1 VIRRRILA
9 AVTALAAGVTGLG
22 VATLQATPAASVPL
36 LQVGD
41 AHAEFGPSL
50 RGDRPIFILILGSD
64 SRPGTPLE
72 AGLCDSIHI
81 LGINPGAKR
90 ATLVGIPR
98 DSYVPIATGGTNKI
112 NVALAQGGPQGMVD
126 TVENLTGVTFD
137 YYVLT
142 GFDGLKRIFEA
153 LGGLKIDVPYSFEG
167 HEGTPF
173 AEGRQTLSGPQAL
186 EFSRTRKSLSHGDF
200 DRSMNQGRVLLAAL
214 NQFKAEWRRDPAAL
228 FRWLAIGSRNVSTDV
243 PLQELLDLA
252 FTSSQIKPK
261 RITNLVAVGGI
272 GSAGGMSIVSLPSPH
287 PVFQDVAADG
297 YVLPED
303 IPADAAP
310 AG

>member
-41 AHAEFGPSL
+41 AHAEFSPAL

-72 AGLCDSIHI
+72 RGLCDSIHI
-81 LGINPGAKR
+81 LGINPKAKR

-112 NVALAQGGPQGMVD
+112 NVALAQGGPQGMVE
-126 TVENLTGVTFD
+126 TVENLSGVTFD

-142 GFDGLKRIFEA
+142 GFEGMKRIFDA
-153 LGGLKIDVPYSFEG
+153 LGGLKIDVPYAFEG

-173 AEGRQTLSGPQAL
+173 AAGRTTLSGPESL

-214 NQFKAEWRRDPAAL
+214 SQFKMEWRRDPAAL
-228 FRWLAIGSRNVSTDV
+228 FRWLAIGSRNVATDV

-261 RITNLVAVGGI
+261 RITNVVAVGGI
-272 GSAGGMSIVSLPSPH
+272 GSAGGMSIVNLPSPH

-297 YVLPED
+297 FILPED

>member
-1 VIRRRILA
+1 MRRRILA

-22 VATLQATPAASVPL
+22 VATLQATPAASAPV
-36 LQVGD
+36 LQIGD
-41 AHAEFGPSL
+41 AHAEFEPAL
-50 RGDRPIFILILGSD
+50 EGDRPIFILILGSD

-72 AGLCDSIHI
+72 RGLCDSIHI
-81 LGINPGAKR
+81 LGINPRAKR

-98 DSYVPIATGGTNKI
+98 DSYVPIAGGGTNKI
-112 NVALAQGGPQGMVD
+112 NVALAQGGPQGMIE
-126 TVENLTGVTFD
+126 TVENLSGVTFD

-142 GFDGLKRIFEA
+142 GFDGMKRIFEA
-153 LGGLKIDVPYSFEG
+153 LGGLKIDVPYAFEG

-173 AEGRQTLSGPQAL
+173 AEGRQTLSGPESL

-214 NQFKAEWRRDPAAL
+214 SQFKTEWRRDPAAL
-228 FRWLAIGSRNVSTDV
+228 FRWLAVGSRNVSTDV
-243 PLQELLDLA
+243 PLPELLDLA
-252 FTSSQIKPK
+252 FASSQIKPR

>member
-1 VIRRRILA
+1 
-9 AVTALAAGVTGLG
+9 
-22 VATLQATPAASVPL
+22 
-36 LQVGD
+36 
-41 AHAEFGPSL
+41 
-50 RGDRPIFILILGSD
+50 LILGSD
-64 SRPGTPLE
+64 SRPGTPLDR
-72 AGLCDSIHI
+72 GLCDSIHV
-81 LGINPGAKR
+81 LGINPKARR

-98 DSYVPIATGGTNKI
+98 DSYVPIASGGTNKI
-112 NVALAQGGPQGMVD
+112 NVALAQGGAQNMVQ
-126 TVENLTGVTFD
+126 TVENLTGVTLD

-142 GFDGLKRIFEA
+142 GFDGMKRIFDA
-153 LGGLKIDVPYSFEG
+153 LGGLKIDLPYAFEG
-167 HEGTPF
+167 HEGTSFSP
-173 AEGRQTLSGPQAL
+173 GRQTLSGKESL

-214 NQFKAEWRRDPAAL
+214 SQFRAEWVRDPSAL
-228 FRWLAIGSRNVSTDV
+228 FRWIAIGSRNVATDV
-243 PLQELLDLA
+243 PLHELLSLA
-252 FTSSQIKPK
+252 FTSSKIKPK

-272 GSAGGMSIVSLPSPH
+272 GSAGGMSIVALPSPH